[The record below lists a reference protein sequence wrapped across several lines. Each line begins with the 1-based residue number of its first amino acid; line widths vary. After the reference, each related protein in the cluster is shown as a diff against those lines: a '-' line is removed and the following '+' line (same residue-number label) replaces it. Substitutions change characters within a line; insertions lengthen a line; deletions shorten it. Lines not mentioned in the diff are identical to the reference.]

1 MKRFDA
7 MSFREKEQLCE
18 MAFSGCGPLWH
29 LYTDGNAQ
37 SILFIDAAEL
47 KVGMNLFGVC
57 VVSTPGVKIY
67 TFELMNNHLHS
78 VVEGEETA
86 VRQFFESYKLKLQRY
101 FAKSDRVVDLRGFEC
116 SLFRIENLQS
126 LRNEIVYAN
135 RNGFLVRSDCTPYSY
150 PWGANMCFYNLALK
164 YLPSVPY
171 KDLSV
176 REKRKIC
183 HSNDVNIP
191 DDGLMVFE
199 GVLLP
204 SSYCLISE
212 AEKFFRDAHHYFH
225 LLTRNFEAYSEI
237 AKRMHDSLFLTD
249 DELYAAISVISRKR
263 YNVAQP
269 SLLPGRDKIE
279 LAKCMHNDY
288 NASNRQIRSI
298 LKIQAELVDELFP
311 RK

>member
-1 MKRFDA
+1 

-37 SILFIDAAEL
+37 PILFIDAAEL

-150 PWGANMCFYNLALK
+150 PWGANMCFYNLALE

-249 DELYAAISVISRKR
+249 DELYAAISAISRKR

>member
-1 MKRFDA
+1 
-7 MSFREKEQLCE
+7 
-18 MAFSGCGPLWH
+18 
-29 LYTDGNAQ
+29 
-37 SILFIDAAEL
+37 
-47 KVGMNLFGVC
+47 
-57 VVSTPGVKIY
+57 
-67 TFELMNNHLHS
+67 MNNHLHS

-204 SSYCLISE
+204 SSYCLIGE
-212 AEKFFRDAHHYFH
+212 AEKFYRDAHHYFH

-279 LAKCMHNDY
+279 LAKCMRNDY